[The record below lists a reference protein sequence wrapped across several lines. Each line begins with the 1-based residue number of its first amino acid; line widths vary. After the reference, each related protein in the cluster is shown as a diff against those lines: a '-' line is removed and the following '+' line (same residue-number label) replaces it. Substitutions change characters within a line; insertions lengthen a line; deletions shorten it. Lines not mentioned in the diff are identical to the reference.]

1 MVVNLRSVVSLAK
14 TVFWLLKKYVCCLMF
29 SLEFA
34 DILKFDEKTMQ
45 LVDHSIV
52 E

>member
-1 MVVNLRSVVSLAK
+1 MVVNLRSVVTLAK

-34 DILKFDEKTMQ
+34 DILKSDGE
-45 LVDHSIV
+45 IV
-52 E
+52 QFSRLFYN